1 LSGAPHVALEA
12 EESAQRA
19 DDQRDHDGGGAA
31 ASIHQVS
38 DFLVPALVNQLHRV
52 TTKAQ
57 CLPFHRT
64 HEILVRRHFGPDI
77 SREAMQ
83 TPVWGRLPQVH

>member
-1 LSGAPHVALEA
+1 MYPENVKAPIATATMTTNVMPVMILSPHVVCFDLRRIAFP
-12 EESAQRA
+12 SAGLGHR
-19 DDQRDHDGGGAA
+19 
-31 ASIHQVS
+31 V
-38 DFLVPALVNQLHRV
+38 RV
-52 TTKAQ
+52 TTKVQ

-83 TPVWGRLPQVH
+83 TLVWGRLPQVH

>member
-1 LSGAPHVALEA
+1 MYAFGGDFIAHVVCFDFRGIAFP
-12 EESAQRA
+12 SAGLGDR
-19 DDQRDHDGGGAA
+19 
-31 ASIHQVS
+31 V
-38 DFLVPALVNQLHRV
+38 RV
-52 TTKAQ
+52 TKVR

-83 TPVWGRLPQVH
+83 TVVWGRLPQVH

>member
-1 LSGAPHVALEA
+1 V
-12 EESAQRA
+12 
-19 DDQRDHDGGGAA
+19 
-31 ASIHQVS
+31 
-38 DFLVPALVNQLHRV
+38 RV

-83 TPVWGRLPQVH
+83 TLVWGRLPQVH

>member
-1 LSGAPHVALEA
+1 LRRECPLMTLSHAFP
-12 EESAQRA
+12 SAGLAHR
-19 DDQRDHDGGGAA
+19 
-31 ASIHQVS
+31 V
-38 DFLVPALVNQLHRV
+38 RV
-52 TTKAQ
+52 TTKVQ

-83 TPVWGRLPQVH
+83 TLIWGRLPQVH